1 MSEKKLP
8 RGIRNNNPGNIEL
21 GAPWQGLSKTQTD
34 GRFAQFD
41 TPAYGIRAIARVLIT
56 YQDKRQARDG
66 SPIDTVREI
75 IERWAPAS
83 ENDVDAYVTAVRRAM
98 FGDPNLPVRYL
109 DVHKYHIMKPLVEAI
124 IRHENGKGPL
134 NTANSW
140 YDAATIDEG
149 LRMAGIRQ
157 DVVEVAKVP
166 VTRETIGASAGVT
179 VGAAQIVDALPA
191 VSSAM
196 SDSEDHF
203 TSGSIVRIV
212 FGVITIAVAV
222 YIAYSQVKKHQ
233 SGSL

>member
-41 TPAYGIRAIARVLIT
+41 TPTFGIRAIARVLIT

-83 ENDVDAYVTAVRRAM
+83 ENNVDAYVTAVRRAM

-124 IRHENGKGPL
+124 IRHENGPGPL
-134 NTANSW
+134 KNANSW
-140 YDAATIDEG
+140 YDDAVIDEG
-149 LRMAGIRQ
+149 LRLAGIRP
-157 DVVEVAKVP
+157 DPEEKMH
-166 VTRETIGASAGVT
+166 VTRETVTATATGVVGAS
-179 VGAAQIVDALPA
+179 QIAEVLPD
-191 VSSAM
+191 VSSAI
-196 SDSEDHF
+196 SASESHLS
-203 TSGSIVRIV
+203 SGSIVRIV
-212 FGVITIAVAV
+212 VGVVLIGLAV
-222 YIAYSQVKKHQ
+222 YTAYGQLQKHKA
-233 SGSL
+233 GAL